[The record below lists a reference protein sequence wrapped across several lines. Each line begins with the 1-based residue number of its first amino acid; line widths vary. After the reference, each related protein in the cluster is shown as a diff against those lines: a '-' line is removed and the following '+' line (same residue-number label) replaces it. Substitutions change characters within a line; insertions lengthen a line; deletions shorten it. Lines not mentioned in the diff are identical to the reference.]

1 MITPE
6 GSIVRKFRLVNP
18 RNPLNPL
25 VENAVQISRGCPHT
39 RRFCATHAMYA
50 GRRAAAGGPLEPPRL
65 SKTRR
70 GERGAV
76 RE

>member
-1 MITPE
+1 M
-6 GSIVRKFRLVNP
+6 RKLRLVNP
-18 RNPLNPL
+18 RNPLNHL

-39 RRFCATHAMYA
+39 CRFRTTHAMYA
-50 GRRAAAGGPLEPPRL
+50 GRRAAAGAPLEPPRL
-65 SKTRR
+65 SQTRR